1 MNLSQL
7 EIGQYATIQ
16 DFTDVDMSVK
26 LMEMGCLPGETVQ
39 LVKIAPFGDPI
50 SICVAGYELSLRRK
64 EASTVVVNLLLW
76 AKA

>member
-7 EIGQYATIQ
+7 ELGQYAIIQ

-50 SICVAGYELSLRRK
+50 SISVAG
-64 EASTVVVNLLLW
+64 
-76 AKA
+76 

>member
-7 EIGQYATIQ
+7 ELGQYAIIQ

-39 LVKIAPFGDPI
+39 LIKIAPFGDPI
-50 SICVAGYELSLRRK
+50 SISVAGYELSLRRK
-64 EASTVVVNLLLW
+64 EASTVLVKNLQW
-76 AKA
+76 VKV

>member
-7 EIGQYATIQ
+7 ELGQYAIIQ

-50 SICVAGYELSLRRK
+50 SISVAGYELSLRRK
-64 EASTVVVNLLLW
+64 EASTVLVKNLQW
-76 AKA
+76 VKV

>member
-7 EIGQYATIQ
+7 ELGQYAIIH

-50 SICVAGYELSLRRK
+50 SISVAGYELSLRRK
-64 EASTVVVNLLLW
+64 EASTVLVKNLQW
-76 AKA
+76 VKV

>member
-50 SICVAGYELSLRRK
+50 SINVAGYELSLRRK
-64 EASTVVVNLLLW
+64 EASTVLVKILQW
-76 AKA
+76 AKV